1 MATAVELAVC
11 CILLLGPVPVLL
23 ARAEWPARAPR
34 AAVMLWQVIGLT
46 ASFAAVGTGLAV
58 AVVPLHVDLFAG
70 VGRLT
75 GIVSPGHPLA
85 ALNFYEA
92 VGLAMATYVTGG
104 LAGGLVVTLAR
115 TLRTRAHHRRILD
128 LVGRRS
134 DVLPG
139 TLVLDHP
146 EAIAYCVPG
155 VRPRIVLSAGALG
168 ALDAP
173 ELDAVVAHE
182 RGHTH
187 ARHDLVML
195 PLASLIGPF
204 RWVPYA
210 RLASRSVS
218 TLLEMAADDFACRS
232 HRRRV
237 VAAALVRM
245 AVAGTGR
252 VPECAFGA
260 TVGTVS
266 ARVRRLLA
274 FERNSRTVGVAALL
288 GASAVLSAPLVCIAA
303 PSLVH

>member
-46 ASFAAVGTGLAV
+46 ASFAAVGAGLAV
-58 AVVPLHVDLFAG
+58 AVIPLHAGLLPGVD
-70 VGRLT
+70 RL
-75 GIVSPGHPLA
+75 IVSAGHPLA
-85 ALNFYEA
+85 ALNVYEA
-92 VGLAMATYVTGG
+92 LGLAMATYVTGE
-104 LAGGLVVTLAR
+104 LTGGFVVTLAR
-115 TLRTRAHHRRILD
+115 TLRHRANHRRILD
-128 LVGRRS
+128 LVGQRN
-134 DVLPG
+134 DVVPG
-139 TLVLDHP
+139 TVVLDHP
-146 EAIAYCVPG
+146 EAVAYCVPG
-155 VRPRIVLSAGALG
+155 LRPRIVLSAGALG
-168 ALDAP
+168 ALDAS

-210 RLASRSVS
+210 RLAPRSVS
-218 TLLEMAADDFACRS
+218 ALLEMAADDFACRS

-245 AVAGTGR
+245 VVAGSGR
-252 VPECAFGA
+252 IPDCAFGA
-260 TVGTVS
+260 TAGTVS

-274 FERNSRTVGVAALL
+274 FDHNSRAVGVAALL
-288 GASAVLSAPLVCIAA
+288 GATAVLSAPLVCIAA
-303 PSLVH
+303 PSLVR